1 MPKATRYLKIHFQ
14 LQYWF
19 YLFNCFH
26 MFQTLAV
33 KVTMNKNN
41 KNNLL
46 DVDQTVGPTQI
57 FLLDW

>member
-1 MPKATRYLKIHFQ
+1 
-14 LQYWF
+14 
-19 YLFNCFH
+19 